1 MRSVIR
7 ERKMDG
13 VVVFTDDSNV
23 HSMELFDEVQKV

>member
-1 MRSVIR
+1 VIR

-13 VVVFTDDSNV
+13 IVVFTDDNNV